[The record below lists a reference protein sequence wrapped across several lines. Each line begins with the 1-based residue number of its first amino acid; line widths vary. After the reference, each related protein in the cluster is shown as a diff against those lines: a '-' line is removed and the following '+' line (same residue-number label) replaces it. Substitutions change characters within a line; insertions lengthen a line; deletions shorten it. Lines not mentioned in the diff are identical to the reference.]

1 MFAVDSSSTRPIG
14 ILSMARAIIAIALAP
29 SSGAIPACA
38 ALPTNRAVKRRV
50 PGARVTTSPTGPP
63 ASNTMPTRASIAA
76 ASKAF
81 EPLCPTSSPTVNTT
95 SIGAWSISAACAA
108 RSAST
113 TAATPALSSAPST
126 LDPSDLTASS
136 STTGVIP
143 VVGRTVSMCAFS
155 ITRATGGAAA
165 WPAAHDVP
173 DRVLLERDPQRLEN
187 RPDDRR
193 HPLLVAEV
201 AVHRAHPHEQ
211 IEHAVE
217 VDHPVVGLRVHGV
230 DVSRGCGRRHCV
242 PSTTD
247 EASVAT
253 VRVPMR
259 RRLRQMPPT
268 PVDRL
273 V

>member
-1 MFAVDSSSTRPIG
+1 
-14 ILSMARAIIAIALAP
+14 MARAIIAIALAP

-38 ALPTNRAVKRRV
+38 ALPTNRAVKRRG
-50 PGARVTTSPTGPP
+50 PRRAGHHIAYPPARVEHDAHPRLDRGGVEGL
-63 ASNTMPTRASIAA
+63 RALVPNVLADGEHHVDWRMVDPGRVRRA
-76 ASKAF
+76 QR
-81 EPLCPTSSPTVNTT
+81 LDD
-95 SIGAWSISAACAA
+95 GRHA
-108 RSAST
+108 RLVVRAQHARPVRPDRLVVDQRRHPGGWT
-113 TAATPALSSAPST
+113 H
-126 LDPSDLTASS
+126 
-136 STTGVIP
+136 GVH
-143 VVGRTVSMCAFS
+143 VRVQHH
-155 ITRATGGAAA
+155 RATGGAAA